1 MAKIGEGN
9 WSSVAAHFPG
19 RIGKQCRERW
29 HHQLHPNINR
39 QAWSHQ
45 EEATVVEEHRVRL
58 LSCASSATA
67 AACSWTG
74 QSSSGRYS
82 VRFVLLPAGK
92 HSREV
97 RRVSLLAASQHQTLA
112 AL

>member
-58 LSCASSATA
+58 L
-67 AACSWTG
+67 ACST
-74 QSSSGRYS
+74 QLCNSSCI
-82 VRFVLLPAGK
+82 LLGGTRLLWQLLNPT
-92 HSREV
+92 SRELQ
-97 RRVSLLAASQHQTLA
+97 S
-112 AL
+112 

>member
-1 MAKIGEGN
+1 M
-9 WSSVAAHFPG
+9 AAHFPG

-58 LSCASSATA
+58 LSFQLKFRTA
-67 AACSWTG
+67 AACSWVG
-74 QSSSGRYS
+74 QGSFGSYS
-82 VRFVLLPAGK
+82 VRCF
-92 HSREV
+92 HHISRE
-97 RRVSLLAASQHQTLA
+97 LQL
-112 AL
+112 